1 MGDSLLDVEILL
13 GANTIWQLD
22 YFVAQWRV
30 HFYWVCYYSRV
41 MTPLSRL
48 GGRNVAASRGR
59 FRPNSNLDDGRE
71 TTSTPFCEEDCIGY
85 TFDNTLREFSSYVV
99 LFHEIHVSCVGGLD
113 TGLVRPQSPGSVT
126 GHQSKSDKVGFELRY
141 VARRTAA
148 YSGYSRL
155 QRSGGHQNAVQ

>member
-1 MGDSLLDVEILL
+1 
-13 GANTIWQLD
+13 
-22 YFVAQWRV
+22 
-30 HFYWVCYYSRV
+30 
-41 MTPLSRL
+41 MTLLSRI

-59 FRPNSNLDDGRE
+59 VRPNANLHDGRE
-71 TTSTPFCEEDCIGY
+71 TTSTPFCEEDRIGY
-85 TFDNTLREFSSYVV
+85 TFDNILREFSSYVV
-99 LFHEIHVSCVGGLD
+99 SFQEIYFSCVAGLD
-113 TGLVRPQSPGSVT
+113 AGLVRPQSPGSVT